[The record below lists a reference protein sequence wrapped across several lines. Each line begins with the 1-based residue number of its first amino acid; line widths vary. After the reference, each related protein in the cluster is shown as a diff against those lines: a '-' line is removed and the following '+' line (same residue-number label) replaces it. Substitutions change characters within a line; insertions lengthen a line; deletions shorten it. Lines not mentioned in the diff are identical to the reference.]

1 MGSGRGKLNCEQAS
15 RKAKEREYGLHCICT
30 STSLL
35 EVAAWGTRTSAQR
48 KDLSPTA
55 SHLDS
60 FFRDNEGAGG
70 GEGTAVRTS
79 YCRRGGGRG
88 GPVLDLGAPY
98 ETSPTRL

>member
-70 GEGTAVRTS
+70 GGGD
-79 YCRRGGGRG
+79 CR
-88 GPVLDLGAPY
+88 
-98 ETSPTRL
+98 